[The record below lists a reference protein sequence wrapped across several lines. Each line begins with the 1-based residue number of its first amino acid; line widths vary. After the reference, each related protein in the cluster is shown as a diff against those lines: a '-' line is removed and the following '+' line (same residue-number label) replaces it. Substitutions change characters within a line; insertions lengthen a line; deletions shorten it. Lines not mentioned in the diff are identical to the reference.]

1 MFTTDEIRVLIAE
14 GRTAEFYNSKGWRRL
29 SHKIIRAAHGECR
42 MCSDAHRLTPAV
54 LVHHIKHLREH
65 PELAYTESNLMP
77 LCHDCH
83 ERIHRRGIYA
93 TREGFSNEEKW

>member
-29 SHKIIRAAHGECR
+29 SRKIIRAAHGECR
-42 MCSDAHRLTPAV
+42 MCKAEHKLSRAT

-93 TREGFSNEEKW
+93 GAKGYTNEEKW

>member
-14 GRTAEFYNSKGWRRL
+14 NRTEVFYNSKPWRRL
-29 SHKIIRAAHGECR
+29 SRRMIKAAHGECR

-83 ERIHRRGIYA
+83 ERIHGRGIYA